1 MPGAYH
7 PRMSNG
13 REPTPTPSVRL
24 ATLDDA
30 EPIARAQVASWHA
43 AYTGLIPEAVL
54 AAYTVEVRTARWRAI
69 LARDAP
75 EERTWVAPAGHPLG
89 FISLGPCRDEGAGP
103 TVAELYGLYLD
114 PSAWGGG
121 LGRALFEAA
130 AADCRARAR
139 SLLTAWVLEGN
150 ARARRFYE
158 IAGMRPDGAHKIE
171 MEQGAALP
179 HVRYTLPL
187 APVAR

>member
-1 MPGAYH
+1 M
-7 PRMSNG
+7 
-13 REPTPTPSVRL
+13 TPSVRL
-24 ATLDDA
+24 ATLADA
-30 EPIARAQVASWHA
+30 EPIARAQVASWRA

-54 AAYTVEVRTARWRAI
+54 AAFTVEVRTTRWRAI

-75 EERTWVAPAGHPLG
+75 EERTWVAPAGNPLG
-89 FISLGPCRDEGAGP
+89 FVSTGPSRDEGAGP
-103 TVAELYGLYLD
+103 AVAELYGLYLD

-130 AADCRARAR
+130 TADLRARGRAAV
-139 SLLTAWVLEGN
+139 TAWVLEGN
-150 ARARRFYE
+150 ARAHRFYE
-158 IAGMRPDGAHKIE
+158 IAGMRPDGARKIE

-179 HVRYTLPL
+179 HVRYALPL